1 MRGGRVREGKT
12 RELAA
17 FAASPSRRSH
27 KAAGQDRALGQ
38 GGGKHAGPVLFA
50 RAASRAHVV
59 HRAAFHHQPLFGAG
73 DAKKERDAAVVRFG
87 SLCHL
92 LSVAASSL
100 GEEARGAQQVLHH
113 LHAAGA

>member
-1 MRGGRVREGKT
+1 MLCIARLSTINLCSV
-12 RELAA
+12 
-17 FAASPSRRSH
+17 
-27 KAAGQDRALGQ
+27 
-38 GGGKHAGPVLFA
+38 PVT
-50 RAASRAHVV
+50 
-59 HRAAFHHQPLFGAG
+59 P
-73 DAKKERDAAVVRFG
+73 KERDAAVVRFG